1 MDQVDQRD
9 KEIVELRE
17 RLFRLSEAS
26 LRINESLEFDSVL
39 QGVLDAARSLTCARF
54 GAITLFD
61 EAGRAEDFLS
71 SGSSAEDVD
80 MPWTLPD
87 GVRQLEYLSSI
98 PGPLRVPDLR
108 VHISSLGPCEPVTQP
123 AVGPS
128 VSLLAAPVEH
138 RGERLG
144 NVYLAGKE
152 DGREF
157 SWEDEET
164 LVMFASQAAMVIA
177 NSRRHGDEKRARN
190 DLETLINISPVG
202 VVVFDARTGVPESFN
217 REAMRIVDCLRDPD
231 QSPEQLLGVLTCRRA
246 DGRELSLAELPIT
259 ELLRAGETVR
269 AEQIV
274 LHVPD
279 GRSVHALINATPIR
293 SSDGSVESFV
303 VTLQDV
309 TPLEELERV
318 RAEFLAMVSHQLR
331 VPLATIRG
339 SITTLIDA
347 ASELDPAE
355 TAQFYRIIRDQTD
368 QMRYM
373 IGGLLDLA
381 QIETGTLSVASGP
394 IEVAAIAKEAKSKFL
409 SEGGR
414 TNVQLDLPSVLPQV
428 MADRR
433 RIVQVLS
440 NLLSNAASY
449 SPEGSPIRI
458 TAARDGVHVTISVV
472 DEGRSIPDDLM
483 PNLFRKL
490 SSVNGADRGSDV
502 TGTGLMLAICKGIVE
517 AHGGRIWVERDRPG
531 LGARFT
537 FTIPHAEGES
547 AVDEV
552 QPAPTPVRL
561 RQLNKGKLRVLVVD
575 SDPQAL
581 RYIQDSLTNAGYAP
595 IVSGHPSEV
604 IRLMEEERPH
614 LLLLDPMLPE
624 SDGNELMKDILK
636 TADIPVIFLSV
647 YGQEQAVTKAYDLG
661 AADYVVKPF
670 SPTELA
676 VRVRAALR
684 KRVPSPLVEPSE
696 PYLTRELHID
706 YASRRVTVAERQVA
720 LTPTEYSLLF
730 ELSVNVGRVLSH
742 NHLLHRVWGP
752 YRTGEPWLV
761 RDVVKRLRRKL
772 GDDASNPVY
781 IFTEPRVGYLMRKS
795 DSADAPAGQATG

>member
-17 RLFRLSEAS
+17 HLFRLSEAS
-26 LRINESLEFDSVL
+26 LRINESLDFDSVL
-39 QGVLDAARSLTCARF
+39 KGVLDAARSLTCARF

-61 EAGRAEDFLS
+61 AAGQAEDFLS
-71 SGSSAEDVD
+71 SAASAEDAD
-80 MPWTLPD
+80 LQLALPD
-87 GVRQLEYLSSI
+87 GTTRFECLNGI
-98 PGPLRVPDLR
+98 HGPLRVPDLHG
-108 VHISSLGPCEPVTQP
+108 HINSLGPSESVPQP
-123 AVGPS
+123 APGPS

-144 NVYLAGKE
+144 NLYLADKE

-157 SWEDEET
+157 SLEDEET

-177 NSRRHGDEKRARN
+177 NSRRHRDEKRARN
-190 DLETLINISPVG
+190 DLETLINTSPLG
-202 VVVFDARTGVPESFN
+202 VVVFDARTGVPVSFN
-217 REAMRIVDCLRDPD
+217 REARRIVNSLREPD
-231 QSPEQLLGVLTCRRA
+231 QSPEQLLNVMTCRRA
-246 DGRELSLAELPIT
+246 DGREHSLAELPIA
-259 ELLRAGETVR
+259 EWLREGETVW

-279 GRSVHALINATPIR
+279 GRSVTALINATPIR
-293 SSDGSVESFV
+293 SGGGDVESFV

-339 SITTLIDA
+339 SVTTLLDA

-355 TAQFYRIIRDQTD
+355 TTQFYRIIRDQAD
-368 QMRYM
+368 QMRHV

-381 QIETGTLSVASGP
+381 QIEAGTLSVAPGP
-394 IEVAAIAKEAKSKFL
+394 AEVTAVAKEAKSNFL

-414 TNVQLDLPSVLPQV
+414 TNVQLDVPSDLPPVLV
-428 MADRR
+428 DRR

-440 NLLSNAASY
+440 NLLFNAAKY

-458 TAARDGVHVTISVV
+458 TAARDGVHVAISVV
-472 DEGRSIPDDLM
+472 DEGRAIPDDLM

-490 SSVNGADRGSDV
+490 SSANGADRGSDV
-502 TGTGLMLAICKGIVE
+502 SGSGLVLAICKGIVE

-537 FTIPHAEGES
+537 FTIPLAES
-547 AVDEV
+547 KFVVDEEQSV
-552 QPAPTPVRL
+552 PVRL
-561 RQLNKGKLRVLVVD
+561 RQMNKGKLRVLVVD

-581 RYIQDSLTNAGYAP
+581 RYIQDSLAKAGYAP
-595 IVSGHPSEV
+595 IVSGHPNEV
-604 IRLMEEERPH
+604 IRLMKEERPH
-614 LLLLDPMLPE
+614 LLLLDPILPE
-624 SDGNELMKDILK
+624 GDGIELMKDILK

-647 YGQEQAVTKAYDLG
+647 YGQEQLVTKAFDLG
-661 AADYVVKPF
+661 VADYVVKPF
-670 SPTELA
+670 SPTELS

-696 PYLTRELHID
+696 PYLTRELRLD
-706 YASRRVTVAERQVA
+706 YASRRVTVAGRQVA
-720 LTPTEYSLLF
+720 LTPIEYSLLF
-730 ELSVNVGRVLSH
+730 ELSVNVERVLSH

-752 YRTGEPWLV
+752 YRIGEPWLV
-761 RDVVKRLRRKL
+761 RDVVKRLWQKL

-781 IFTEPRVGYLMRKS
+781 IFTVPRVGYLMRKS
-795 DSADAPAGQATG
+795 ETAGPPAG

>member
-17 RLFRLSEAS
+17 HLFRLSEAS
-26 LRINESLEFDSVL
+26 LRINESLDFDSVL
-39 QGVLDAARSLTCARF
+39 KGVLDAARSLTYARF

-61 EAGRAEDFLS
+61 AAGQAEDFLS
-71 SGSSAEDVD
+71 SAASAEDAD
-80 MPWTLPD
+80 LQLALPD
-87 GVRQLEYLSSI
+87 GTTRFECLNGI
-98 PGPLRVPDLR
+98 HGPLRVPDLHG
-108 VHISSLGPCEPVTQP
+108 HINSLGPSESVPRP
-123 AVGPS
+123 AAGSS

-144 NVYLAGKE
+144 NLYLADKE

-157 SWEDEET
+157 SLEDEET

-177 NSRRHGDEKRARN
+177 NSRRHRDEKRARN
-190 DLETLINISPVG
+190 DLETLINTSPVG
-202 VVVFDARTGVPESFN
+202 VVVFDARTGVPVSFN
-217 REAMRIVDCLRDPD
+217 REARRIVNSLREPD
-231 QSPEQLLGVLTCRRA
+231 QSPEQLLNVMTCRRA
-246 DGRELSLAELPIT
+246 DGREHSLAELPIA
-259 ELLRAGETVR
+259 EWLREGETVW

-279 GRSVHALINATPIR
+279 GRSVTALINATPIR
-293 SSDGSVESFV
+293 SGGGDVESFV

-309 TPLEELERV
+309 TTLEELERV

-339 SITTLIDA
+339 SVTTLLDA

-355 TAQFYRIIRDQTD
+355 TTQFYRIIRDQAD
-368 QMRYM
+368 QMRHV

-381 QIETGTLSVASGP
+381 QIEAGTLSVAPGP
-394 IEVAAIAKEAKSKFL
+394 AEVTAVAKEVKSNFL

-414 TNVQLDLPSVLPQV
+414 TNVQLDVPSDLPPVLV
-428 MADRR
+428 DRR

-440 NLLSNAASY
+440 NLLSNAAKY

-458 TAARDGVHVTISVV
+458 TAARDGVHVAISVV
-472 DEGRSIPDDLM
+472 DEGRAIPDDLM

-490 SSVNGADRGSDV
+490 SSANGADRGSDV
-502 TGTGLMLAICKGIVE
+502 SGSGLVLAICKGIVE

-537 FTIPHAEGES
+537 FTIPLAEIKFAIDEGRS
-547 AVDEV
+547 AT
-552 QPAPTPVRL
+552 APVRL
-561 RQLNKGKLRVLVVD
+561 RQMNKGKLRVLVVD

-581 RYIQDSLTNAGYAP
+581 TYIQDSLAKAGYAP
-595 IVSGHPSEV
+595 IVSGHPNEV
-604 IRLMEEERPH
+604 IRLMKEERPH

-624 SDGNELMKDILK
+624 GDGIELMKEILK

-647 YGQEQAVTKAYDLG
+647 YGQEQLVTKAFDLG

-670 SPTELA
+670 SPTELS

-684 KRVPSPLVEPSE
+684 KRAPSPLAEPSE
-696 PYLTRELHID
+696 PYLTRELRID
-706 YASRRVTVAERQVA
+706 YASRRVTVARRQVT
-720 LTPTEYSLLF
+720 LTPIEYSLLF
-730 ELSVNVGRVLSH
+730 ELSVNAERVLSH

-752 YRTGEPWLV
+752 YRIGEPWLV
-761 RDVVKRLRRKL
+761 RDVVKRLRQKL

-781 IFTEPRVGYLMRKS
+781 IFTAPCVGYLMRKS
-795 DSADAPAGQATG
+795 ETAGPPAG

>member
-17 RLFRLSEAS
+17 HLFRLSEAS
-26 LRINESLEFDSVL
+26 LRINESLDFDSVL
-39 QGVLDAARSLTCARF
+39 KGVLDAARSLTCARF

-61 EAGRAEDFLS
+61 AAGQAEDFLS
-71 SGSSAEDVD
+71 SAASAEDAD
-80 MPWTLPD
+80 LQLALPD
-87 GVRQLEYLSSI
+87 GTTRFECLNGI
-98 PGPLRVPDLR
+98 HGPLRVPDLHG
-108 VHISSLGPCEPVTQP
+108 HINSLGPSESVPQP
-123 AVGPS
+123 APGPS

-144 NVYLAGKE
+144 NLYLADKE

-157 SWEDEET
+157 SLEDEET

-177 NSRRHGDEKRARN
+177 NSRRHRDEKRARN
-190 DLETLINISPVG
+190 DLETLINTSPVG
-202 VVVFDARTGVPESFN
+202 VVVFDARTGVPVSFN
-217 REAMRIVDCLRDPD
+217 REARRIVNSLREPD
-231 QSPEQLLGVLTCRRA
+231 QSPEQLLNVMTCRRA
-246 DGRELSLAELPIT
+246 DGRDHSLAELPIA
-259 ELLRAGETVR
+259 EWLREGETVW

-279 GRSVHALINATPIR
+279 GRSVTALINATPIR
-293 SSDGSVESFV
+293 SGGGDVESFV

-339 SITTLIDA
+339 SVTTLLDA
-347 ASELDPAE
+347 ASELGPAE
-355 TAQFYRIIRDQTD
+355 TTQFYRIIRDQAN
-368 QMRYM
+368 QMRHV
-373 IGGLLDLA
+373 IAGLLDLA
-381 QIETGTLSVASGP
+381 QIETGTLSVAPGP
-394 IEVAAIAKEAKSKFL
+394 AEVTAVVKDARSNFL

-414 TNVQLDLPSVLPQV
+414 TNVQLDVPSDLPPVLV
-428 MADRR
+428 DRR

-440 NLLSNAASY
+440 NLLFNAAKY

-458 TAARDGVHVTISVV
+458 TAARDGVHVAISVV
-472 DEGRSIPDDLM
+472 DEGRAIPDDLM

-490 SSVNGADRGSDV
+490 SSANGADRGIDV
-502 TGTGLMLAICKGIVE
+502 SGSGLVLAICKGIVE

-537 FTIPHAEGES
+537 FTIPLAES
-547 AVDEV
+547 KFVVDEEQSV
-552 QPAPTPVRL
+552 PVRL
-561 RQLNKGKLRVLVVD
+561 RQMNKGKLRVLVVD

-581 RYIQDSLTNAGYAP
+581 RHIQDSLAKAGYAP
-595 IVSGHPSEV
+595 IVSGHPNEV
-604 IRLMEEERPH
+604 IRLMKEERPH

-624 SDGNELMKDILK
+624 GDGIELMKDILK

-647 YGQEQAVTKAYDLG
+647 YGQEQLVTKAFDLG

-670 SPTELA
+670 SPTELS

-696 PYLTRELHID
+696 PYLTRELRID
-706 YASRRVTVAERQVA
+706 YASRRVTVSRRQVT
-720 LTPTEYSLLF
+720 LTPIEYSLLF
-730 ELSVNVGRVLSH
+730 ELSR
-742 NHLLHRVWGP
+742 
-752 YRTGEPWLV
+752 
-761 RDVVKRLRRKL
+761 
-772 GDDASNPVY
+772 
-781 IFTEPRVGYLMRKS
+781 
-795 DSADAPAGQATG
+795 

>member
-17 RLFRLSEAS
+17 HLFRLSEAS
-26 LRINESLEFDSVL
+26 LRINESLDFDSVL
-39 QGVLDAARSLTCARF
+39 KGVLDAARSLTYARF
-54 GAITLFD
+54 GTITLFD
-61 EAGRAEDFLS
+61 AAGQAEDFLS
-71 SGSSAEDVD
+71 SAASAEDAD
-80 MPWTLPD
+80 LQLALTD
-87 GVRQLEYLSSI
+87 GTTRFECLNGI
-98 PGPLRVPDLR
+98 HGPLRVPDLHG
-108 VHISSLGPCEPVTQP
+108 HINSLGPSESVPQP
-123 AVGPS
+123 APGPS

-144 NVYLAGKE
+144 NLYLADKE

-157 SWEDEET
+157 SLEDEET

-177 NSRRHGDEKRARN
+177 NSRRHRDEKRARN
-190 DLETLINISPVG
+190 DLETLIKTSPVG
-202 VVVFDARTGVPESFN
+202 VVVFDARTGVPVSFN
-217 REAMRIVDCLRDPD
+217 REARRIVDSLREPG
-231 QSPEQLLGVLTCRRA
+231 QSPEQLLNVMTCRRA
-246 DGRELSLAELPIT
+246 DGREHSLAELPIA
-259 ELLRAGETVR
+259 EWLREGETVW

-279 GRSVHALINATPIR
+279 GRSVTALINATPIR
-293 SSDGSVESFV
+293 SGDGDVESFV

-339 SITTLIDA
+339 SVTTLLDA
-347 ASELDPAE
+347 ASELGPAE
-355 TAQFYRIIRDQTD
+355 TTQFYRIIRDQVD
-368 QMRYM
+368 QMRHV

-381 QIETGTLSVASGP
+381 QIETGTLSVAPGP
-394 IEVAAIAKEAKSKFL
+394 AEVTAVVKEARSNFL

-414 TNVQLDLPSVLPQV
+414 TNVQLDVPSDLPPVLV
-428 MADRR
+428 DRR

-440 NLLSNAASY
+440 NLLSNAAKY

-458 TAARDGVHVTISVV
+458 TAARDGVHVAFSVV
-472 DEGRSIPDDLM
+472 DEGRAIPDDLM

-490 SSVNGADRGSDV
+490 SSANGADRGSDV
-502 TGTGLMLAICKGIVE
+502 SGSGLVLAICKGIVE
-517 AHGGRIWVERDRPG
+517 AHGGRIWAERDRPG

-537 FTIPHAEGES
+537 FTIPLAES
-547 AVDEV
+547 KFAVDEE
-552 QPAPTPVRL
+552 QSAPVPVRL
-561 RQLNKGKLRVLVVD
+561 RQMNKGKLRVLVVD

-581 RYIQDSLTNAGYAP
+581 RYMQDSLAKAGYAP
-595 IVSGHPSEV
+595 IVSGHPNEV
-604 IRLMEEERPH
+604 IRLMKEERPH

-624 SDGNELMKDILK
+624 GDGIELMKDILK

-647 YGQEQAVTKAYDLG
+647 YGQEQLVTKAFDLG

-670 SPTELA
+670 SPTELS

-696 PYLTRELHID
+696 PYLTRELRID
-706 YASRRVTVAERQVA
+706 YASRRVTVAGRQVA
-720 LTPTEYSLLF
+720 LTPIEYSLLF
-730 ELSVNVGRVLSH
+730 ELSVNVERVLSH

-752 YRTGEPWLV
+752 YRIGEPWLV
-761 RDVVKRLRRKL
+761 RDVVKRLRQKL

-781 IFTEPRVGYLMRKS
+781 IFTVPRVGYLMRKS
-795 DSADAPAGQATG
+795 ETAGPPAG